1 MADISGLLDTLFL
14 SKQNPELM
22 NLLGLT
28 DEQKAALNTQ
38 QNLGTGVG
46 VIKGIA
52 ENYNQGILPSIL
64 GGYFG
69 GATGRQAPVTNI
81 IQQKKT
87 AVDIS
92 KGLQEL
98 EKLGYDTRKLKR
110 EETGVQR
117 QIINAADKGASPE
130 EINYLLI
137 NPIEAVKGNI
147 KRSPLYNEQLNLF
160 ASSYKNPNPNTW
172 KLEDFKNFQTWSG
185 LPTASD
191 ASKEDVSRGRLA
203 YETGTVIKAPQT
215 REQFLNSINSE
226 TLPQG
231 QPQSTPTGTPK
242 ATPTTQPST
251 GFKQPQKEVKQGLPL
266 IESSA
271 ISPKNREQL
280 LIEQPKATSATEYSL
295 NATRRIQNTARRL
308 LDNPNLSQAFGK
320 DGVLLSYIPNTEAAS
335 AAAEL
340 DTLKNQLFVQGITE
354 MRAASQTGAAV
365 GNVTE
370 KEGSRFENL
379 QASLQQKKKFKDI
392 VAELER
398 LDKEMDTTE
407 NRISNS
413 YNRTYRPVEFIIE
426 NRYERGSYKAP
437 VSAKDVP
444 LNSPSGAQGNW
455 GIREIRENR

>member
-14 SKQNPELM
+14 SKQNPELI

-38 QNLGTGVG
+38 QNLGTGIG

-52 ENYNQGILPSIL
+52 ENYNQGIVPSIL

-110 EETGVQR
+110 EEAGVQR
-117 QIINAADKGASPE
+117 MLVNSADNPEAIN
-130 EINYLLI
+130 NLLI
-137 NPIEAVKGNI
+137 NPTEVVKADVAS
-147 KRSPLYNEQLNLF
+147 SPLYNKDLRAF
-160 ASSYKNPNPNTW
+160 ASGYKNPDPKTW
-172 KLEDFKNFQTWSG
+172 TAEDYRNFQTWSG
-185 LPTASD
+185 LPSSAD
-191 ASKEDVSRGRLA
+191 AAKEEVNRKKA
-203 YETGTVIKAPQT
+203 TYETGVSFDKVLTKD
-215 REQFLNSINSE
+215 QFLRNISGGV
-226 TLPQG
+226 TPQAEV
-231 QPQSTPTGTPK
+231 QPEYKPTPK
-242 ATPTTQPST
+242 PSPSL
-251 GFKQPQKEVKQGLPL
+251 KQPEKEVKQGLPL

-271 ISPKNREQL
+271 ISPKNKEQL

-308 LDNPNLSQAFGK
+308 LDNPNLSKAFGM
-320 DGVLLSYIPNTEAAS
+320 DGVLKSYIPDTEAAS

-354 MRAASQTGAAV
+354 MRSASQTGAAV

-407 NRISNS
+407 NRITNS
-413 YNRTYRPVEFIIE
+413 YNRTYRPAEFIIE

-437 VSAKDVP
+437 TSAKDVP
-444 LNSPSGAQGNW
+444 LNSPSGGQGSW
-455 GIREIRENR
+455 GIREIKR

>member
-1 MADISGLLDTLFL
+1 MADIQGLLDTLFL

-28 DEQKAALNTQ
+28 DEQKAALTTQ
-38 QNLGTGVG
+38 QNIGTGVG
-46 VIKGIA
+46 LAKGVL
-52 ENYNQGILPSIL
+52 ENYNQGILPSVIGGYL
-64 GGYFG
+64 GGS
-69 GATGRQAPVTNI
+69 AGRQSPITNV

-98 EKLGYDTRKLKR
+98 KKLGFDTRKLER

-117 QIINAADKGASPE
+117 QIIDAANKGSSPE
-130 EINYLLI
+130 DINYLLI
-137 NPIEAVKGNI
+137 NPTEAVKGNI
-147 KRSPLYNEQLNLF
+147 GRSPLYNKDLNLF
-160 ASSYKNPNPNTW
+160 ASSYKNPNINTW
-172 KLEDFKNFQTWSG
+172 TGEDFKNFQTWSG
-185 LPTASD
+185 LATASD
-191 ASKEDVSRGRLA
+191 SAKEDINRKKLT
-203 YETGTVIKAPQT
+203 YETGVVVKAPPT
-215 REQFLNSINSE
+215 REQFLNSINNG
-226 TLPQG
+226 TLPQDEV
-231 QPQSTPTGTPK
+231 QPQPK
-242 ATPTTQPST
+242 VAPTTQPST
-251 GFKQPQKEVKQGLPL
+251 GFKQPSKEVKQGLPL

-271 ISPKNREQL
+271 ISPKNKEQL

-354 MRAASQTGAAV
+354 MRSASQTGAAV

-370 KEGSRFENL
+370 KEGTRFENL

-437 VSAKDVP
+437 ASAKDVP
-444 LNSPSGAQGNW
+444 LNNPSGAQGNW
-455 GIREIRENR
+455 GIREIR

>member
-117 QIINAADKGASPE
+117 QIIDAAGKGASQE
-130 EINYLLI
+130 DINYLLI
-137 NPIEAVKGNI
+137 NPTEAVKGNI
-147 KRSPLYNEQLNLF
+147 GRSPLYNKDLNLF
-160 ASSYKNPNPNTW
+160 ASSYKNPNINTW
-172 KLEDFKNFQTWSG
+172 TGEDFKNFQTWSG
-185 LPTASD
+185 LATASD
-191 ASKEDVSRGRLA
+191 SAKEDINRKKLT
-203 YETGTVIKAPQT
+203 YETGAVVKAPPT
-215 REQFLNSINSE
+215 REQFLNSINTG
-226 TLPQG
+226 TLPQDEV
-231 QPQSTPTGTPK
+231 QPQPK
-242 ATPTTQPST
+242 VAPTTQPST
-251 GFKQPQKEVKQGLPL
+251 GFKQPSKEVKQGLPL

-271 ISPKNREQL
+271 ISPKNKEQL

>member
-1 MADISGLLDTLFL
+1 MADNIGGLLDTLFL
-14 SKQNPELM
+14 SKQNPELI

-28 DEQKAALNTQ
+28 DEQKAALATQ
-38 QNLGTGVG
+38 QNIGTGAGILKG
-46 VIKGIA
+46 VL
-52 ENYNQGILPSIL
+52 ENYNQGLVPAIA
-64 GGYFG
+64 GGYFS
-69 GATGRQAPVTNI
+69 GAVGRQAPVTNI

-117 QIINAADKGASPE
+117 MLINSADNPE
-130 EINYLLI
+130 AINNLLI
-137 NPIEAVKGNI
+137 NPTEVVKADVAS
-147 KRSPLYNEQLNLF
+147 SPLYNKDLRAF
-160 ASSYKNPNPNTW
+160 ASGYKNPDPKTW
-172 KLEDFKNFQTWSG
+172 TAEDYRNFQTWSG
-185 LPTASD
+185 LPSSAD
-191 ASKEDVSRGRLA
+191 AAKEEVNRKKA
-203 YETGTVIKAPQT
+203 TYETGVSFDKVLTKDQFLRNISGGVTPQT
-215 REQFLNSINSE
+215 EV
-226 TLPQG
+226 
-231 QPQSTPTGTPK
+231 QPEYKPTPK
-242 ATPTTQPST
+242 PSPSL
-251 GFKQPQKEVKQGLPL
+251 KQPEKEVKQGLPL

-271 ISPKNREQL
+271 ISPKNKEQL

-308 LDNPNLSQAFGK
+308 LDNPNLSKAFGK
-320 DGVLLSYIPNTEAAS
+320 DGVLLSYIPDTEAAS

-392 VAELER
+392 VSELER

-407 NRISNS
+407 NRISNAYS
-413 YNRTYRPVEFIIE
+413 RTYRPVEFVIE

-437 VSAKDVP
+437 TSAKDVP
-444 LNSPSGAQGNW
+444 LNSPSGAKGNW
-455 GIREIRENR
+455 GIREIR

>member
-14 SKQNPELM
+14 SKQNPELI

-28 DEQKAALNTQ
+28 DEQKAALATQ

-110 EETGVQR
+110 EETGIQR
-117 QIINAADKGASPE
+117 SIIGAANKGASE
-130 EINYLLI
+130 EDINNLLI
-137 NPIEAVKGNI
+137 APTEVVKAEVAGNPQ
-147 KRSPLYNEQLNLF
+147 YNKDLRAF
-160 ASSYKNPNPNTW
+160 ASGYKNPNVSTW
-172 KLEDFKNFQTWSG
+172 TAEDYRNFQTYSG
-185 LPTASD
+185 LPSTAD
-191 ASKEDVSRGRLA
+191 AAKEEVNRKKA
-203 YETGTVIKAPQT
+203 TYETGVSFDKVLTKDQFLRNISGGVAPQT
-215 REQFLNSINSE
+215 EV
-226 TLPQG
+226 
-231 QPQSTPTGTPK
+231 QPEYKPTPK
-242 ATPTTQPST
+242 PSPSL
-251 GFKQPQKEVKQGLPL
+251 KQPEKEVKQGLPL

-271 ISPKNREQL
+271 ISPKNKEQL

-407 NRISNS
+407 NRITNS
-413 YNRTYRPVEFIIE
+413 YNRTYRPAEFVIE

-437 VSAKDVP
+437 TSAKDVP
-444 LNSPSGAQGNW
+444 LNSPSGAKGNW
-455 GIREIRENR
+455 GIREIK